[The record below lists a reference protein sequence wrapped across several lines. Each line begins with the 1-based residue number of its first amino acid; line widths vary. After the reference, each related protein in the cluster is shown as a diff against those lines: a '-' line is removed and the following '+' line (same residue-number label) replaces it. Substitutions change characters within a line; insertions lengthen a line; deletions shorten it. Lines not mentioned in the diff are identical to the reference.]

1 MLFFIFLVLFLLR
14 LPPRSQ
20 IRKTLGPSRG
30 CKSSGGIHCLH
41 FYTKQWIMH
50 VHRHDG
56 EAPSIFIYPA
66 KAQMLMEANANHLL
80 APVTSLWRQVMIQ
93 VPHVQWNWSRGC
105 GGRSRSLLSAPHL
118 LPVAVTSS
126 WARYPIIILIKKLG
140 PEVHFENWKDENNRS
155 TNQHGCCCASSSARP
170 GSSSRFSVSC
180 CQESPLELSFCV
192 FKKPSRH

>member
-1 MLFFIFLVLFLLR
+1 MCSTEGSSVISTRTSPTQPEQMKPIRPFTSQERQRPLKFYLINWVERERKVGVAVTPHQARDGKHDRCERFVCLCCFFFFLVLFLLR

-30 CKSSGGIHCLH
+30 CKSSGGIHRLH

-93 VPHVQWNWSRGC
+93 VPHVQ
-105 GGRSRSLLSAPHL
+105 
-118 LPVAVTSS
+118 
-126 WARYPIIILIKKLG
+126 
-140 PEVHFENWKDENNRS
+140 
-155 TNQHGCCCASSSARP
+155 
-170 GSSSRFSVSC
+170 
-180 CQESPLELSFCV
+180 
-192 FKKPSRH
+192 

>member
-1 MLFFIFLVLFLLR
+1 MVNMTDVRDLCVYAVFFLVLFLLR

-20 IRKTLGPSRG
+20 IRETLGPSRG
-30 CKSSGGIHCLH
+30 CKSSAGIHRLH

-93 VPHVQWNWSRGC
+93 VPHVQ
-105 GGRSRSLLSAPHL
+105 
-118 LPVAVTSS
+118 
-126 WARYPIIILIKKLG
+126 
-140 PEVHFENWKDENNRS
+140 
-155 TNQHGCCCASSSARP
+155 
-170 GSSSRFSVSC
+170 
-180 CQESPLELSFCV
+180 
-192 FKKPSRH
+192 